1 MAEVNGKVCPPMTT
15 AAAPSCVGGA
25 AFVDALKH
33 AGFDFFAGVPC
44 SYLEAPIACLE
55 QAQSG
60 YVAATR
66 EDEAMSIAA
75 GAWMGGKKLPVVFMQ
90 NSGLGNCINVIA
102 SLHQSYEIPVLLV
115 ISWRG
120 HYGKDAPEHIMM
132 GAVMPDLLTLFKVDH
147 ERIDLKD
154 HAGQLKKIAASLT
167 EKPRVYALFVDKGEL
182 A

>member
-1 MAEVNGKVCPPMTT
+1 MST
-15 AAAPSCVGGA
+15 AGAQACVAGT
-25 AFVDALKH
+25 AFVAALEK

-55 QAQSG
+55 KSRHG

-120 HYGKDAPEHIMM
+120 HHGKDAPEHIMM
-132 GAVMPDLLTLFKVDH
+132 GAVMPDLLALFKVDH
-147 ERIDLKD
+147 ERLDLRD
-154 HAGQLKKIAASLT
+154 PEGQLRRLAKTLA
-167 EKPRVYALFVDKGEL
+167 EKPRVCALFVDKGEL